1 MGTKPDSKFLLDP
14 YLDWAKAE
22 NVPIVDVFAV
32 NLHQIETE
40 PWKRLGGACRAA
52 FVHLKGR
59 GDFLS
64 LQVIE
69 IPPGEH
75 SGWLRHVY
83 DEVFFVLSGHGSAQI
98 EPRPDAMAEFEF
110 GPNSLFAPPLNAPM
124 RLFNTS
130 GHEPVRLVST
140 NNAPLWINL
149 AHDNRF
155 IFDNDFVFEQR
166 ATEQKHFSGE
176 GEFIPLAPGKHMWET
191 NFVPDLSDF
200 ELHAWESRGSGSKN
214 IKFIL
219 ADSVMH
225 AHCSEMAVGT
235 YKKAHRHGAGA
246 HVFAISGS
254 GYTLMWNEGDQ
265 DFMRHEWNHGFVF
278 APQDGMF
285 HQHFN
290 TASEPARYLA
300 CSLGSHRYPM
310 TAAKR
315 SRKEAPESDAKKGGL
330 QIDYADQDPRIHAI
344 WHEELAATGVGSQM
358 GDVFDEAT
366 FQQKVS

>member
-1 MGTKPDSKFLLDP
+1 MDTKPDSKFLLDP
-14 YLDWAKAE
+14 YLDWAKSE

-32 NLHQIETE
+32 NLHKIETA
-40 PWKRLGGACRAA
+40 PWKRLGGACRGA
-52 FVHLKGR
+52 FLHLTGR

-64 LQVIE
+64 LHVIE

-83 DEVFFVLSGHGSAQI
+83 DEVFFVLSGHGSAQV
-98 EPRPDAMAEFEF
+98 EARPDAIAEFEF
-110 GPNSLFAPPLNAPM
+110 GPNSLFAPPLNAPF

-130 GHEPVRLVST
+130 GHEPVRVVST

-149 AHDNRF
+149 AHDERF

-166 ATEQKHFSGE
+166 AAEQKHFSGE

-191 NFVPDLSDF
+191 NFVPDLCSF

-219 ADSVMH
+219 ADGVMH

-278 APQDGMF
+278 APPDGMF

-290 TASEPARYLA
+290 TAPKPARYLA

-315 SRKEAPESDAKKGGL
+315 SRKESPESDAKKNGL

-344 WHEELAATGVGSQM
+344 WLEESAATGVGSKM
-358 GDVFDEAT
+358 GDIFDEAK